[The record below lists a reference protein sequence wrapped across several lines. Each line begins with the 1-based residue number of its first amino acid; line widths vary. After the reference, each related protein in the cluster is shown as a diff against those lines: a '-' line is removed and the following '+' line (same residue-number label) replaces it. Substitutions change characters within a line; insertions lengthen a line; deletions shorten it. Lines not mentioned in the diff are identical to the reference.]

1 MMEKIPQERVRLLP
15 GIFKD
20 RRDINTEVLL
30 SFDPRALLQNYM
42 LEAGEIPAEL
52 RAPAHPEQTF
62 LHWGYESPTSPLRGH
77 FLGHWMSAAA
87 FIIQTEKNRVLRAR
101 LFDIIDK
108 LREYQLKNGGKWV
121 APIPEK
127 YFEFLLAEKKT
138 YAPQYVMHKL
148 FMGLLDAYECTA
160 YTPALT
166 IMSHLSDWYLDYFE
180 RSEDID
186 PGVALRG
193 GSAGMLEIW
202 VRLYRLTGE
211 EKYRSLLKRYQYPA
225 LFTLLRSGEDPLSNQ
240 SAKALIPWV
249 LGAARI
255 YEIKRSEEWLAP
267 VRTFWEHA
275 VNRRGFYASG
285 SADSDGAFIPPD
297 RLAEYAGDKNQEF
310 CTVFHMVRLADELF
324 RFTGD
329 TVYADYIE
337 RCLYNGFLAQQH
349 PKSGMV
355 CRYLPQKAGARKD
368 WGAGVSD
375 FSCCMGTMLQ
385 AYAMINSLIFYRDD
399 DKVTVG
405 QYIPSR
411 AEFKICGT
419 AVVLEL
425 SECRDDES
433 RNRRFSFY
441 LRVRCARPQ
450 RFLLRLRI
458 PDWIKGM
465 PQVSI
470 NSERRFVT
478 EDVIREGYL
487 KLDRE
492 WSDQMLRI
500 SFPEELTTEALPDER
515 GLKAVMDGPV
525 VLAALSEG
533 LQLDEEPAKILK
545 RHSVNADKP
554 GNSYRCRLRGIWTD
568 LIPLYE
574 VEDQQYSVY
583 QTFPFKG

>member
-1 MMEKIPQERVRLLP
+1 M
-15 GIFKD
+15 
-20 RRDINTEVLL
+20 
-30 SFDPRALLQNYM
+30 
-42 LEAGEIPAEL
+42 
-52 RAPAHPEQTF
+52 
-62 LHWGYESPTSPLRGH
+62 
-77 FLGHWMSAAA
+77 
-87 FIIQTEKNRVLRAR
+87 
-101 LFDIIDK
+101 
-108 LREYQLKNGGKWV
+108 
-121 APIPEK
+121 
-127 YFEFLLAEKKT
+127 
-138 YAPQYVMHKL
+138 
-148 FMGLLDAYECTA
+148 
-160 YTPALT
+160 
-166 IMSHLSDWYLDYFE
+166 
-180 RSEDID
+180 
-186 PGVALRG
+186 
-193 GSAGMLEIW
+193 
-202 VRLYRLTGE
+202 
-211 EKYRSLLKRYQYPA
+211 
-225 LFTLLRSGEDPLSNQ
+225 
-240 SAKALIPWV
+240 
-249 LGAARI
+249 
-255 YEIKRSEEWLAP
+255 
-267 VRTFWEHA
+267 
-275 VNRRGFYASG
+275 
-285 SADSDGAFIPPD
+285 
-297 RLAEYAGDKNQEF
+297 
-310 CTVFHMVRLADELF
+310 
-324 RFTGD
+324 
-329 TVYADYIE
+329 
-337 RCLYNGFLAQQH
+337 
-349 PKSGMV
+349 
-355 CRYLPQKAGARKD
+355 
-368 WGAGVSD
+368 
-375 FSCCMGTMLQ
+375 
-385 AYAMINSLIFYRDD
+385 
-399 DKVTVG
+399 
-405 QYIPSR
+405 
-411 AEFKICGT
+411 
-419 AVVLEL
+419 LEL